1 MSQAARPAGERSV
14 ALLYSPS
21 LQGHRLTYC
30 RVLSDILA
38 GLGYRVVVAGGAL
51 EPPVASDPLLAD
63 LANRPGVTVRDLGEP
78 DGVPPAAAL
87 AAQIRWARA
96 AVTVLTEADDLL
108 DALAE
113 RRRHDAPALGGRLV
127 GLFLRSTN
135 YQYHPRPSALS
146 RAKLRLIARRDGRI
160 GEATFH
166 DGLLPRRSVLDAA
179 LVLDERFALAHAHSH
194 QWMPDI
200 FREFGEPSGE
210 ATAETRDWTQRLA
223 GFLNDCAA
231 RPVIVYTGPSDPRRG
246 YDTLLKLCLDEDG
259 ASCTAA
265 HATCITRHRAARC
278 APCARRSPPG
288 ELCSRREDPTC
299 TPTPL
304 RRSCGRRRAWC
315 CPIGATT
322 VRAAPC
328 LQALAA
334 GRPVLV
340 PDRGL
345 SAWRVRS
352 FGLGAV
358 YRDGDGDD
366 LRRRFHELLDKPADD
381 DGALAEYVQ
390 LFSREQ
396 VAAAV
401 SRAIGGRGAGARL
414 PAIELA
420 GEPVPRRSTDEP
432 CPLRLTLAL
441 TAATFSGVRCASAS
455 SCSGSRSSCT

>member
-1 MSQAARPAGERSV
+1 MAARRRRAMSQAARPAGERSV

-30 RVLSDILA
+30 RVLSDILVD
-38 GLGYRVVVAGGAL
+38 LGFRVVVAGHAL

-78 DGVPPAAAL
+78 DGAPSAAAV
-87 AAQIRWARA
+87 AAQIRRAHA

-135 YQYHPRPSALS
+135 YQYHPRPSALR
-146 RAKLRLIARRDGRI
+146 RAKSRLAERRDGRI
-160 GEATFH
+160 GEAAFH

-179 LVLDERFALAHAHSH
+179 LVLDERFALTHMRSH

-200 FREFGEPSGE
+200 FREFGAPSPE
-210 ATAETRDWTQRLA
+210 AAAETRDWKARLA
-223 GFLNDCAA
+223 AFLAGCTA

-246 YDTLLKLCLDEDG
+246 YDTLLKLCLDENGCFLHCGRSDPAYEAASAEVRACREALAG
-259 ASCTAA
+259 RGALLETGGPYLHADTAAAFLQAASCVVLPYRN
-265 HATCITRHRAARC
+265 HDG
-278 APCARRSPPG
+278 SSG
-288 ELCSRREDPTC
+288 SM
-299 TPTPL
+299 
-304 RRSCGRRRAWC
+304 
-315 CPIGATT
+315 
-322 VRAAPC
+322 

-340 PDRGL
+340 ADRGL

-358 YRDGDGDD
+358 FREGDADD
-366 LRRRFHELLDKPADD
+366 LRRRFLELQGVGPSAYQTAID
-381 DGALAEYVQ
+381 EYVA
-390 LFSREQ
+390 LFARDQ

-401 SRAIGGRGAGARL
+401 RFAVTGRDAGARL
-414 PAIELA
+414 PQQAYAA
-420 GEPVPRRSTDEP
+420 GTG
-432 CPLRLTLAL
+432 
-441 TAATFSGVRCASAS
+441 AAAVGP
-455 SCSGSRSSCT
+455 

>member
-1 MSQAARPAGERSV
+1 MSPSARPAGERSV

-30 RVLSDILA
+30 RVLSDILV
-38 GLGYRVVVAGGAL
+38 GLGFRVVVAGRAL

-63 LANRPGVTVRDLGEP
+63 LANRPGVTVRDLGDP
-78 DGVPPAAAL
+78 DGAPPAAAV
-87 AAQIRWARA
+87 AAQIRRARA

-108 DALAE
+108 DALAG

-146 RAKLRLIARRDGRI
+146 RAKTRLAARRDGRI
-160 GEATFH
+160 AEAAFH

-179 LVLDERFALAHAHSH
+179 LVLDERFALAHARSH

-200 FREFGEPSGE
+200 FREFGEPSSE
-210 ATAETRDWTQRLA
+210 AVAETRDWTQRLA
-223 GFLNDCAA
+223 GFLDGCPA
-231 RPVIVYTGPSDPRRG
+231 RPVVVYTGPSDPRRG
-246 YDTLLKLCLDEDG
+246 YDTLLKLCLDEEGCFLHCGERDLYYEASSG
-259 ASCTAA
+259 EVRALRAALAARGALLETGGPYLHADTAAAFLQAASCVVLPYR
-265 HATCITRHRAARC
+265 RHDG
-278 APCARRSPPG
+278 SSG
-288 ELCSRREDPTC
+288 SM
-299 TPTPL
+299 
-304 RRSCGRRRAWC
+304 
-315 CPIGATT
+315 
-322 VRAAPC
+322 

-345 SAWRVRS
+345 SAWRVHS

-358 YRDGDGDD
+358 YREGDGDD
-366 LRRRFHELLDKPADD
+366 LRRRFRELHDEPGR
-381 DGALAEYVQ
+381 DGAGLAEYVQ

-396 VAAAV
+396 VTAAV
-401 SRAIGGRGAGARL
+401 SRAVLGHGAGARL

-420 GEPVPRRSTDEP
+420 GGAD
-432 CPLRLTLAL
+432 
-441 TAATFSGVRCASAS
+441 AAAV
-455 SCSGSRSSCT
+455 GS